1 MQNQISRRGLLRAL
15 AHVMIGSTLATVP
28 GYFYTT
34 ELEPKWLSLERLQ
47 IPIRR
52 LPSALE
58 GFRIVQMSDFHLFPF
73 TEIDLVREAVEAA
86 NNLKPDVVLLT
97 GDYVL
102 SKADSIFELAPVLA
116 GLHAK
121 YGVFACL
128 GNHDLW
134 TDQAVVRIG
143 LEESGLPLLKND
155 GAAISVGRAAIYIAG
170 LDDGWS
176 GKPDLE
182 RALEH
187 APQGVPVVLLHHEP
201 DFADI
206 NSRYGR
212 VTLQLSGHSHGGQ
225 VRLPLIGS
233 FVLPNYGRKYDM
245 GLYRVNDMWLYTNR
259 GIGVIAPPV
268 RFNCRPE
275 VTEITL
281 VRGSS

>member
-1 MQNQISRRGLLRAL
+1 MRDQISRRGLLKAF
-15 AHVMIGSTLATVP
+15 AHVAIGSTLATVP
-28 GYFYTT
+28 GYVYTT

-52 LPSALE
+52 LHSALE
-58 GFRIVQMSDFHLFPF
+58 GFRIVQLSDFHLFPF
-73 TEIDLVREAVEAA
+73 TNIELVREAVEAA
-86 NNLKPDVVLLT
+86 NELKPDLVLLT

-102 SKADSIFELAPVLA
+102 SMADSIFELAPVLS
-116 GLHAK
+116 GLNAK
-121 YGVFACL
+121 NGVYACL

-134 TDQAVVRIG
+134 TDQAVVRAG
-143 LEESGLPLLKND
+143 LEESGLPLLKNE
-155 GAAISVGRAAIYIAG
+155 GVAITAGRSTLYVAG

-187 APQGVPVVLLHHEP
+187 APRGAPVVLLHHEP
-201 DFADI
+201 DFADA
-206 NSRYGR
+206 NSLDGR

-225 VRLPLIGS
+225 VRMPLIGS
-233 FVLPNYGRKYDM
+233 FVLPDYGRKYDM

-259 GIGVIAPPV
+259 GIGVIWPPV

-281 VRGSS
+281 VQGK

>member
-1 MQNQISRRGLLRAL
+1 MQSQISRRGLLKAF
-15 AHVMIGSTLATVP
+15 AHVAIGSTLATVP
-28 GYFYTT
+28 GYVYTT
-34 ELEPKWLSLERLQ
+34 ELEPKWLSIERLQ
-47 IPIRR
+47 IPIRS

-73 TEIDLVREAVEAA
+73 TNIELVRAAVEAA
-86 NNLKPDVVLLT
+86 NRLNPELVLLT

-102 SKADSIFELAPVLA
+102 SLAGSIFDLVPVLA
-116 GLHAK
+116 NLNAK
-121 YGVFACL
+121 YGIFACL

-134 TDQAVVRIG
+134 TDQAVVQAG
-143 LEESGLPLLKND
+143 FKESGLPLLINS
-155 GAAISVGRAAIYIAG
+155 GVSIGVGRSAIYVAG

-176 GKPDLE
+176 GKPNLS
-182 RALEH
+182 RALERSPKG
-187 APQGVPVVLLHHEP
+187 APVVLLHHEP
-201 DFADI
+201 DFADT
-206 NSRYGR
+206 NSRDAR

-233 FVLPNYGRKYDM
+233 VVLPDYGRKYDM

-259 GIGVIAPPV
+259 GIGMIAPPV

-281 VRGSS
+281 VQGK